1 MASGL
6 LSEEGKERLAQTCRT
21 TIGDSLRSMTYFT
34 TSDYEQVY
42 LRSDLSRDADLEQFV
57 GTEWH
62 DYNVTQDAYS
72 GTELGAYRYTIR
84 VFENGY
90 LVRITTD
97 DSGVFVTTDGLTMQD
112 FEALAR
118 AVEEVLKTWDTDE

>member
-21 TIGDSLRSMTYFT
+21 TVGDSLRSATYFT
-34 TSDYEQVY
+34 PSDYEQVY
-42 LRSDLSRDADLEQFV
+42 LRSDLERDADLDQFV

-62 DYNVTQDAYS
+62 DYNVTQDAYRES
-72 GTELGAYRYTIR
+72 ELGDYQYTIR

-90 LVRITTD
+90 LVRVTTE

-112 FEALAR
+112 FNALAT
-118 AVEEVLKTWDTDE
+118 AISETLDTWDTED

>member
-6 LSEEGKERLAQTCRT
+6 LSREGKERLAQTCRT

-34 TSDYEQVY
+34 TSDYEQIY
-42 LRSDLSRDADLEQFV
+42 LRSDLSRDADIDDFV

-62 DYNVTQDAYS
+62 DYNVTKDAYS
-72 GTELGAYRYTIR
+72 NTELGDYQYTIR

-90 LVRITTD
+90 LVRITTQ

-112 FEALAR
+112 FNALEA
-118 AVEEVLKTWDTDE
+118 AVSKVLESSDTAE

>member
-6 LSEEGKERLAQTCRT
+6 LSEEGKQRLAQTCRT
-21 TIGDSLRSMTYFT
+21 TVGDSLRSVTYFT

-42 LRSDLSRDADLEQFV
+42 LREDLARDADLEQFV

-62 DYNVTQDAYS
+62 DYNVTQDAYRGS
-72 GTELGAYRYTIR
+72 ELGDHRYTIR

-90 LVRITTD
+90 LVRVTTE

-112 FEALAR
+112 FNALSTAIS
-118 AVEEVLKTWDTDE
+118 ETLSSWDTDR